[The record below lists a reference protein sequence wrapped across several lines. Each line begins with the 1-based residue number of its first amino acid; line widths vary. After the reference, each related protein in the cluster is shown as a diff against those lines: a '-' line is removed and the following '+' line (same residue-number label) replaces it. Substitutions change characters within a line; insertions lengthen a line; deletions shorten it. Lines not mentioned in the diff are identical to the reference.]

1 VLIGRATG
9 QSKADSAP
17 MKTMRDTAPAGLR
30 ELYQK
35 DVARPFCLGHA
46 HTLFEGAVRVRGK
59 ARAGHEI
66 VTAQP
71 GLEFE
76 G

>member
-1 VLIGRATG
+1 LAGIPDV
-9 QSKADSAP
+9 SKAESAP
-17 MKTMRDTAPAGLR
+17 VKNMMDTAPAGLR

-35 DVARPFCLGHA
+35 DVAGTFCSGHA
-46 HTLFEGAVRVRGK
+46 HTLFEGAVRVRGR

-66 VTAQP
+66 VISHP